1 MIEQI
6 RQLEPFQVFLKVN
19 DNDIIYIDSINYSI
33 QDLTKQTKIT
43 RIDESYFI
51 SFQNRLQNTI
61 CSDKIKNIDYGAII
75 RITSNNC
82 SDFEKEAS
90 LIKFSL
96 PDGSKFIRNQDSSK
110 ILSVSKEMICKIEK
124 FIQSIKYS
132 NSIIDKNELLILQS
146 SIDELY
152 SSIAWQS

>member
-51 SFQNRLQNTI
+51 
-61 CSDKIKNIDYGAII
+61 
-75 RITSNNC
+75 
-82 SDFEKEAS
+82 
-90 LIKFSL
+90 
-96 PDGSKFIRNQDSSK
+96 
-110 ILSVSKEMICKIEK
+110 
-124 FIQSIKYS
+124 
-132 NSIIDKNELLILQS
+132 
-146 SIDELY
+146 
-152 SSIAWQS
+152 